1 MPVKLEISSR
11 RAFIFHIDGSA
22 DNNDGETS
30 FRRSTEIVGLKIHPK
45 TILANQR
52 RSNRQSKATIDDIKV
67 EVLPKSEKAKYFGQ
81 TITFEQQETTEIQ
94 SRIRAAWASFSRYRQ
109 ELTSR
114 YHLLR
119 HRLRVFNMVITPTL
133 TYGSGTWTLSQEHE
147 KLIRSTQRK
156 MLRLIV
162 QTKRMYKTKNQKRKD
177 DREST
182 SDKELAEDARS

>member
-22 DNNDGETS
+22 ENNDGRLRKEHRKCRGEDPS
-30 FRRSTEIVGLKIHPK
+30 GKKLI
-45 TILANQR
+45 NQ

-67 EVLPKSEKAKYFGQ
+67 ENLPKSEKAKYFGQ

-94 SRIRAAWASFSRYRQ
+94 STIRAAWASFSRYRQ

-119 HRLRVFNMVITPTL
+119 HRLRVFNMVIIPTL

-162 QTKRMYKTKNQKRKD
+162 QTKRMYKTKNPKRKD